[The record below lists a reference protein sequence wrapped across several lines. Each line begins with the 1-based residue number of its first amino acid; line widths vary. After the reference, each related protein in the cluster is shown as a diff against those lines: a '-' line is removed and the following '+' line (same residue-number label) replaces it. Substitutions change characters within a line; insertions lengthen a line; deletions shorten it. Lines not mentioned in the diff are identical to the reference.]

1 MPTCHIVPQGMPG
14 FNSNLTCPGGVST
27 AGDATR
33 AKQLFQQ
40 GLQEEGMTLAT
51 FPAVTITYASG
62 STARDNQITTARQ
75 MWKTALG
82 IDVKSSAIDFNQLVT
97 QVTNSTNNPK
107 GLQMWAIG
115 WIAALILV
123 STWIWTARV
132 QKHQRRLTLTTLPSQ
147 PASKDVQIHGEVEP

>member
-1 MPTCHIVPQGMPG
+1 
-14 FNSNLTCPGGVST
+14 
-27 AGDATR
+27 
-33 AKQLFQQ
+33 
-40 GLQEEGMTLAT
+40 EEGMTLAT

-82 IDVKSSAIDFNQLVT
+82 IDVKASAIDFNQLVT

-115 WIAALILV
+115 WIADYPDPQDWTSLQFGKGQQYNQINYGQNNSANAAQQQQVQQALDAADVNPDQNARLQAYMQAEQQLV
-123 STWIWTARV
+123 N
-132 QKHQRRLTLTTLPSQ
+132 
-147 PASKDVQIHGEVEP
+147 DVAWLSWAQVAFS